1 MENVMNIA
9 TALNRKYLRYTTVM
23 LVSLCENNPDCV
35 RVFLLNHELT
45 EQDVQMVRDI
55 LKKYGAQVE
64 DLKVRRDMFPPELPY
79 NEQWSIETYFR
90 LLLQD
95 ILPDDVGRLIYLDAD
110 IIINRPLREMYELDF
125 AGMDLM
131 AAKDTG
137 WSLVREKYNE
147 KQKELINRVLETGH
161 GYFNA
166 GVLLMNIEKIRK
178 KYSFQTYLDAIK
190 RWDYQMYAFDQDILN
205 DVHATKAG
213 YFDAEVYNLGA
224 RVAHNQN
231 KTYADMKDT
240 AIIHYTG
247 FKPWD
252 SGNCHYDIEKLWWE
266 YAKKTPF
273 YQELLEEFLD
283 NTMTDT
289 YLEDY
294 IKGLL
299 EQLRVVNGQLNESMN
314 LNQRLLSLLQK

>member
-1 MENVMNIA
+1 MEHVINVA
-9 TALNRKYLRYTTVM
+9 TALNRKYLRYTMVM
-23 LVSLCENNPDCV
+23 LVSLCENNPDSV
-35 RVFLLNHELT
+35 RVFLLNQELT
-45 EQDVQMVRDI
+45 EQDLQMFRDV

-64 DLKVRRDMFPPELPY
+64 DLKVNRAMFPAELPY
-79 NEQWSIETYFR
+79 NGQWSIETYFR

-95 ILPDDVGRLIYLDAD
+95 ILPDDVKRLIYLDGD
-110 IIINRPLREMYELDF
+110 IIVNRSLKEMYELDF
-125 AGMDLM
+125 EGMDLM
-131 AAKDTG
+131 AARDIG
-137 WSLVREKYNE
+137 WSFVREKYNE
-147 KQKELINRVLETGH
+147 KQKALIDRVLQTGH

-166 GVLLMNIEKIRK
+166 GVLLMNIEELRK
-178 KYSFQTYLDAIK
+178 KYSFRTYLQAIE
-190 RWDYQMYAFDQDILN
+190 RWDYQMYALDQDILN

-213 YFDAEVYNLGA
+213 YFDAEVYNLCA

-231 KTYADMKDT
+231 KTYEDMKDT

-283 NTMTDT
+283 KTMTDT

-294 IKGLL
+294 IKSLL
-299 EQLRVVNGQLNESMN
+299 EQMDVVKGQLNESLS
-314 LNQRLLSLLQK
+314 LNQRLLELL